1 MQYSILIVENE
12 NVILYNVCI
21 FILQNELKV
30 NQNTL
35 SFWKLMNFEK
45 N

>member
-30 NQNTL
+30 KQNTL